1 MNVRVAIGRK
11 RGHARA
17 DRPNRPWR
25 ASSVTFSPSALFLPF
40 YRLGIRAKVRQGG
53 DIERKGRERERGK
66 GERDSAEGGNK
77 VLEGLIGWGLF

>member
-1 MNVRVAIGRK
+1 MNVRVVIDRK
-11 RGHARA
+11 REHALA

-25 ASSVTFSPSALFLPF
+25 ASSVTSPSALFLPS

-53 DIERKGRERERGK
+53 DIKRKGRERERGK

-77 VLEGLIGWGLF
+77 VLEGLIGWRLF